1 MVSQKQKPD
10 PTLKDVYTKLGQ
22 QDEQLNAIHT
32 QVKKTNG
39 RVTILE
45 QKQRDADVIAD
56 YLLKHPA
63 ATSEEVKEGWS
74 TREKQLIAFITAL
87 LAIITGLISLGK
99 I

>member
-1 MVSQKQKPD
+1 MAQRTD
-10 PTLKDVYTKLGQ
+10 PTLKDVYVKLGK
-22 QDEQLNAIHT
+22 QDEQLEQIHS

-39 RVTILE
+39 RVTALE
-45 QKQRDADVIAD
+45 GKQRDADVIAD

-63 ATSEEVKEGWS
+63 QSAGEVKEGWS

-87 LAIITGLISLGK
+87 LAIIATLVGTGK